1 MAITKEIVVGKI
13 EVVGSHKAVQVAM
26 DTLVKEDGNLISQA
40 RHRHVL
46 MPDAD
51 ISNEPQE
58 VQNICNTAWTQ
69 DVKDAYETYKIEL
82 AEQAAQEAEL
92 QAAQEAELNAQ

>member
-1 MAITKEIVVGKI
+1 MAITKETQIGKI
-13 EVVGSHKAVQVAM
+13 EVVGTYKVVQVAM
-26 DTLVKEDGNLISQA
+26 DTFVKEDGNLISKT

-46 MPDAD
+46 FPDSD

-69 DVKDAYETYKIEL
+69 EVKDAWIAFKQ
-82 AEQAAQEAEL
+82 EQENRL
-92 QAAQEAELNAQ
+92 G

>member
-1 MAITKEIVVGKI
+1 MAITKETVIGKVEVVGKF
-13 EVVGSHKAVQVAM
+13 KAVQVAM
-26 DTLVKEDGNLISQA
+26 DSLIKEDGKVISQT

-51 ISNEPQE
+51 ITNELQE

-69 DVKDAYETYKIEL
+69 EVKDAWTAFK
-82 AEQAAQEAEL
+82 AAQAAQEAEL
-92 QAAQEAELNAQ
+92 LAQ

>member
-1 MAITKEIVVGKI
+1 MAITKETQIGKI
-13 EVVGSHKAVQVAM
+13 EVVGEFKAVQVAM
-26 DTLVKEDGNLISQA
+26 DTLIKEDGKVISQT

-58 VQNICNTAWTQ
+58 VQNICNVAWTQ
-69 DVKDAYETYKIEL
+69 TIKDAY
-82 AEQAAQEAEL
+82 AAFKQEQEAKL
-92 QAAQEAELNAQ
+92 G

>member
-1 MAITKEIVVGKI
+1 MAITKETQIGKI
-13 EVVGSHKAVQVAM
+13 EVVGEFKAVQVAM
-26 DTLVKEDGNLISQA
+26 DTLIKEDGNLISQT

-46 MPDAD
+46 FPDSD

-69 DVKDAYETYKIEL
+69 EVKDAWIAFKQ
-82 AEQAAQEAEL
+82 EQENRLGE
-92 QAAQEAELNAQ
+92 